1 MKSETNAFKLYFGGK
16 TTPFVKNGAFYQN
29 NYMKTQVLPLTLLWC
44 IVTASTYSQSPKPN
58 EHIYFENSLIHST
71 ANSEDHEM
79 LYEVAKAAEFNW
91 ILDNEGPFTMFA
103 PVDKAFEDLTAS
115 GFQRLL
121 KPANKKELAEVLS
134 HHIVAGE
141 FSASKI
147 LQELCRGEGRTT
159 FTTILGEEI
168 TATMEGSDIV
178 LADSLGNKARI
189 LKADYNQCN
198 GVMHVIDTVFLP
210 TKL

>member
-1 MKSETNAFKLYFGGK
+1 MAPL
-16 TTPFVKNGAFYQN
+16 YQN
-29 NYMKTQVLPLTLLWC
+29 NYMKTQVLPLTLLCC
-44 IVTASTYSQSPKPN
+44 IVNASIYSQSTKPN
-58 EHIYFENSLIHST
+58 EQIYFENSIIHST
-71 ANSEDHEM
+71 ASSEDHEV
-79 LYEVAKAAEFNW
+79 LYEVAKATDLNW

-103 PVDKAFEDLTAS
+103 PVDKAFEKLTKL

-121 KPANKKELAEVLS
+121 KPENKKELAEVLS

-147 LQELCRGEGRTT
+147 LQALCRGEGSTT
-159 FTTILGEEI
+159 FTTILGEEL
-168 TATMEGSDIV
+168 TATMDGTDIV

-189 LKADYNQCN
+189 LKADFNQCN
-198 GVMHVIDTVFLP
+198 GVVHVIDTVFLP